1 MVRGLDTFREYFR
14 GFENQYV
21 LIGGAACDILFANNE
36 GQFRATRDLDMVLIV
51 EALTPEFGEKFWEF
65 VEAGQ
70 YRNKAT
76 SSGKPQFYRFD
87 KPEKEAY
94 PKMIELFARTDFE
107 LKEMDGLTP
116 VHIDDE
122 VSSLSAILLNEDYYN
137 VLLAGREVVQELSVL
152 RPEYLILFKAKAYL
166 DLSDRKEKG
175 ENVDSRDIRKHKND
189 ILRIAV
195 EFVLESVTTLP
206 TTVIKDME
214 QFIIR
219 LEAEPF
225 DAGVLK
231 NYGVGNEELVDNL
244 RKLYNMSSN

>member
-76 SSGKPQFYRFD
+76 SAGKPQFYRFD

-116 VHIDDE
+116 IHIDDE

-166 DLSDRKEKG
+166 DFLVSLKVCMNLKLA
-175 ENVDSRDIRKHKND
+175 VHRD
-189 ILRIAV
+189 V
-195 EFVLESVTTLP
+195 S
-206 TTVIKDME
+206 
-214 QFIIR
+214 
-219 LEAEPF
+219 
-225 DAGVLK
+225 
-231 NYGVGNEELVDNL
+231 
-244 RKLYNMSSN
+244 